1 MTHTLSTAKIKK
13 QLLSV
18 VKYCMVILIV
28 LWTLAPIFWL
38 FLSSIF
44 PYKELL
50 SIREEHWFPSKPTFE
65 HYASFF
71 NTATI
76 TGRKFISSLT
86 NSVIVALVTTLV
98 CLFFGTL
105 AAYAIVRLEMK
116 LKKTMVISL
125 MIIRMLPTITLV
137 IPFFIIVRQIDF
149 FIIKLIGINVHLYD
163 SKPLL
168 ITLYTSFILGLV
180 IWLMRGFFITLP
192 QSIEDAARIDGLTR
206 FQTIFRI
213 ILPLSANGIAAT
225 GILAFLL
232 AWDEFLLAL
241 IFTRTEA
248 AKTLPLYIAE
258 LGSQYIH
265 DFTQI
270 SAAGVV
276 ACIPPFLL
284 VLIFQKFIVA
294 GLTMGGLKE

>member
-1 MTHTLSTAKIKK
+1 MRACPWENEKICIFCF
-13 QLLSV
+13 QIH
-18 VKYCMVILIV
+18 YGILYYH
-28 LWTLAPIFWL
+28 LDPGPYFLAVFIEYLPIQRTPF
-38 FLSSIF
+38 
-44 PYKELL
+44 
-50 SIREEHWFPSKPTFE
+50 RQGKPTFK

-71 NTATI
+71 DTSTI
-76 TGRKFISSLT
+76 TGQKFVSSLL
-86 NSVIVALVTTLV
+86 NSITVALVTTVV

-105 AAYAIVRLEMK
+105 AAYVIVRLEMR
-116 LKKTMVISL
+116 LKKTLVLSL

-137 IPFFIIVRQIDF
+137 IPFFIIVRQVDF
-149 FIIKLIGINVHLYD
+149 FVIKLLGTNVHLYD

-168 ITLYTSFILGLV
+168 VTLYCSFILGFV
-180 IWLMRGFFITLP
+180 IWLMRGFFLTIP
-192 QSIEDAARIDGLTR
+192 KSIEDAARIDGLTR

-213 ILPLSANGIAAT
+213 ILPLSANGLAAT

-284 VLIFQKFIVA
+284 VLIFQRFIVA
-294 GLTMGGLKE
+294 GLTMGGTKE